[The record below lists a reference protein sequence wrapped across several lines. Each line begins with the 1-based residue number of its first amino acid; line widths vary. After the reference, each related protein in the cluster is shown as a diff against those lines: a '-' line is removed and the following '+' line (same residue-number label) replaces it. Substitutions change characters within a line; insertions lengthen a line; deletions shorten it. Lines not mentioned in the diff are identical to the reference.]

1 MWKIKQI
8 AEADFGCE
16 ERMPGEKLKCLVILE
31 DESGNVRCLET
42 EDEWLTEQGLDEGSE
57 WMERLNE
64 ISTSALLSNLF
75 SGHIQMIFFPVNE
88 L

>member
-42 EDEWLTEQGLDEGSE
+42 EDEWLTEQGLSGYCTCEKEAGI
-57 WMERLNE
+57 L
-64 ISTSALLSNLF
+64 TSALLSNLF
-75 SGHIQMIFFPVNE
+75 SGHIQMIFFPVDE